1 MPESTLVVIDFETY
15 WDSKTYTLSK
25 MGPIEYVRNEKFTP
39 QLCAFTLSNGSCC
52 VDCSVVEHERLRT
65 TFENLDTHDV
75 AWCGH
80 NMHGFDSLILSEFFD
95 FHPQKIYDTIA
106 MMRWTGLSRVCRES
120 HAALTEFLGNG
131 NKAAGTVVSDHKQW
145 PDDFT
150 PEERAFFI
158 QYCKDDAGQ
167 CYQNAQDM
175 LPYMTPDALR
185 FMSITARMATEPS
198 FVLDEDLLLEYLS
211 DLDNAADKARQELMS
226 MFSFKTNADML
237 AALRS
242 ADKFAS
248 MLRSLGIEPPLK
260 ESAAKTKTKRE
271 KLQLA
276 ANAGVP
282 GAAEELEN
290 MQPVMTYAFSKTD
303 VDFVLMQ
310 DHPDPRVAL
319 LVRTR
324 LQLNSSIDRSRAETL
339 LKFARMHK
347 PLPIMLG
354 AWLAHT
360 GRYSA
365 GASADA
371 GTKTDK
377 LQFQNL
383 SKRDP
388 SKRKLRQ
395 AIKVPKG
402 KVVVAC
408 DSSQIEARGLAFVSN
423 EVGLL
428 TQFREGRDPYSEL
441 AETIFGVPWQD
452 IKAGAKAG
460 DKTMKR
466 YRTVGKTAILSC
478 LAGKVEVLTDT
489 GWKRIDTV
497 SINDKV
503 WDGESW
509 VNHEGLICN
518 GWRNTINVAG
528 VEMTPDHLLFD
539 GFSWKMASDLI
550 KDPLSMKSAT
560 AWAHASYE
568 TVPTTQQ
575 PAMCGTL
582 QNVPSVVSSIGIS
595 LLHWYSKLRQIVASI
610 AVNAYQK
617 KLHDSS
623 CASMKT
629 LLLGQSLANLQSWAM
644 SAKSTL
650 QTKVLGGAIIIPW
663 YNAPV
668 VRNLTGYYKPTCVW
682 DVLHV
687 ARNAHVKKHVRRKK
701 KTIGTMLQLSP
712 ILIRDGGCYTAS
724 MLAFSD
730 ARRSAPQVVPGGNIT
745 VAEESEWSS
754 RTACL
759 SLSILS
765 HCRDMM
771 TRLWN
776 WTASIATETTHRVI
790 FALYPVKKTC
800 ITEEALHLC
809 NHALTTSNGTSLLS
823 NGVSTPCNTNYQK
836 VYDLKNCGPNNRFLI
851 RQGTTMLMAHN
862 CGYSVGHTKYSNTL
876 LRQGI
881 HLHEDLD
888 RHHELAR
895 YAHGIYRAAHPNI
908 VAFWKT
914 AENVLE
920 AMLRGESGTFGGPNN
935 DIYTFGIMPVG
946 PRTDLCVPSVRFP
959 SGYILRYPGLRAER
973 NDWGKWQFL
982 YDTYKGASKIPT
994 HIYGGSFT
1002 NNLVQGLSFVDVI
1015 MYQGCRMDEA
1025 GIKLACN
1032 IHDAWASVMPEEQGD
1047 YVKQQMLHYM
1057 SMVPPALNG
1066 LPVACEAK
1074 IGTTFEIV

>member
-167 CYQNAQDM
+167 CYQNAQAM

-211 DLDNAADKARQELMS
+211 DLDAAADKARQELMA
-226 MFSFKTNADML
+226 MFSFQTNADML

-242 ADKFAS
+242 ADKFAD
-248 MLRSLGIEPPLK
+248 MLRSLGVEPPLK

-276 ANAGVP
+276 ADAGRP

-452 IKAGAKAG
+452 IKAGAKSG
-460 DKTMKR
+460 DKTMKM
-466 YRTVGKTAILSC
+466 YRNTGKTGILSC
-478 LAGKVEVLTDT
+478 
-489 GWKRIDTV
+489 
-497 SINDKV
+497 
-503 WDGESW
+503 
-509 VNHEGLICN
+509 
-518 GWRNTINVAG
+518 
-528 VEMTPDHLLFD
+528 
-539 GFSWKMASDLI
+539 
-550 KDPLSMKSAT
+550 
-560 AWAHASYE
+560 
-568 TVPTTQQ
+568 
-575 PAMCGTL
+575 
-582 QNVPSVVSSIGIS
+582 
-595 LLHWYSKLRQIVASI
+595 
-610 AVNAYQK
+610 
-617 KLHDSS
+617 
-623 CASMKT
+623 
-629 LLLGQSLANLQSWAM
+629 
-644 SAKSTL
+644 
-650 QTKVLGGAIIIPW
+650 
-663 YNAPV
+663 
-668 VRNLTGYYKPTCVW
+668 GY
-682 DVLHV
+682 
-687 ARNAHVKKHVRRKK
+687 
-701 KTIGTMLQLSP
+701 G
-712 ILIRDGGCYTAS
+712 
-724 MLAFSD
+724 
-730 ARRSAPQVVPGGNIT
+730 
-745 VAEESEWSS
+745 
-754 RTACL
+754 
-759 SLSILS
+759 
-765 HCRDMM
+765 
-771 TRLWN
+771 
-776 WTASIATETTHRVI
+776 
-790 FALYPVKKTC
+790 
-800 ITEEALHLC
+800 
-809 NHALTTSNGTSLLS
+809 
-823 NGVSTPCNTNYQK
+823 
-836 VYDLKNCGPNNRFLI
+836 
-851 RQGTTMLMAHN
+851 
-862 CGYSVGHTKYSNTL
+862 VGHHKYSNTL

-973 NDWGKWQFL
+973 NDRGKWQFV

-994 HIYGGSFT
+994 HIYGGAFT

-1032 IHDAWASVMPEEQGD
+1032 IHDAWASVVPEEQGE

-1057 SMVPPALNG
+1057 SIVPPALNG
-1066 LPVACEAK
+1066 LPVACEAE

>member
-167 CYQNAQDM
+167 CYQNAQAM

-198 FVLDEDLLLEYLS
+198 FVLDEDLLMEYLS
-211 DLDNAADKARQELMS
+211 DLDAAADKARQELMA
-226 MFSFKTNADML
+226 MFSFQTNADML

-248 MLRSLGIEPPLK
+248 MLRSLGVEPPLK

-276 ANAGVP
+276 ADAGRP

-408 DSSQIEARGLAFVSN
+408 DSSQIEARGLAFVAN

-460 DKTMKR
+460 DKKMKM
-466 YRTVGKTAILSC
+466 YRNTGKTGILS
-478 LAGKVEVLTDT
+478 
-489 GWKRIDTV
+489 
-497 SINDKV
+497 
-503 WDGESW
+503 
-509 VNHEGLICN
+509 
-518 GWRNTINVAG
+518 
-528 VEMTPDHLLFD
+528 
-539 GFSWKMASDLI
+539 
-550 KDPLSMKSAT
+550 
-560 AWAHASYE
+560 
-568 TVPTTQQ
+568 
-575 PAMCGTL
+575 
-582 QNVPSVVSSIGIS
+582 
-595 LLHWYSKLRQIVASI
+595 
-610 AVNAYQK
+610 
-617 KLHDSS
+617 
-623 CASMKT
+623 
-629 LLLGQSLANLQSWAM
+629 
-644 SAKSTL
+644 
-650 QTKVLGGAIIIPW
+650 
-663 YNAPV
+663 
-668 VRNLTGYYKPTCVW
+668 
-682 DVLHV
+682 
-687 ARNAHVKKHVRRKK
+687 
-701 KTIGTMLQLSP
+701 
-712 ILIRDGGCYTAS
+712 
-724 MLAFSD
+724 
-730 ARRSAPQVVPGGNIT
+730 
-745 VAEESEWSS
+745 
-754 RTACL
+754 
-759 SLSILS
+759 
-765 HCRDMM
+765 
-771 TRLWN
+771 
-776 WTASIATETTHRVI
+776 
-790 FALYPVKKTC
+790 
-800 ITEEALHLC
+800 
-809 NHALTTSNGTSLLS
+809 
-823 NGVSTPCNTNYQK
+823 
-836 VYDLKNCGPNNRFLI
+836 
-851 RQGTTMLMAHN
+851 
-862 CGYSVGHTKYSNTL
+862 CGYSVGHHKYSNTL

-973 NDWGKWQFL
+973 NDRGKWQFV

-994 HIYGGSFT
+994 HIYGGAFT

-1032 IHDAWASVMPEEQGD
+1032 IHDAWASVVPEEQGE

-1066 LPVACEAK
+1066 LPVACEAE

>member
-52 VDCSVVEHERLRT
+52 VDCSVVEYERLRT

-167 CYQNAQDM
+167 CYQNAQAM

-211 DLDNAADKARQELMS
+211 DLDAAADKARQELMV
-226 MFSFKTNADML
+226 MFSFQTNADML

-242 ADKFAS
+242 ADKFAD
-248 MLRSLGIEPPLK
+248 MLRSLGVEPPLK

-276 ANAGVP
+276 ADAGRP

-460 DKTMKR
+460 DKKMKM
-466 YRTVGKTAILSC
+466 Y
-478 LAGKVEVLTDT
+478 
-489 GWKRIDTV
+489 
-497 SINDKV
+497 
-503 WDGESW
+503 
-509 VNHEGLICN
+509 
-518 GWRNTINVAG
+518 RNTGKSCV
-528 VEMTPDHLLFD
+528 
-539 GFSWKMASDLI
+539 
-550 KDPLSMKSAT
+550 LS
-560 AWAHASYE
+560 
-568 TVPTTQQ
+568 
-575 PAMCGTL
+575 
-582 QNVPSVVSSIGIS
+582 
-595 LLHWYSKLRQIVASI
+595 
-610 AVNAYQK
+610 
-617 KLHDSS
+617 
-623 CASMKT
+623 
-629 LLLGQSLANLQSWAM
+629 
-644 SAKSTL
+644 
-650 QTKVLGGAIIIPW
+650 
-663 YNAPV
+663 
-668 VRNLTGYYKPTCVW
+668 
-682 DVLHV
+682 
-687 ARNAHVKKHVRRKK
+687 
-701 KTIGTMLQLSP
+701 
-712 ILIRDGGCYTAS
+712 
-724 MLAFSD
+724 
-730 ARRSAPQVVPGGNIT
+730 
-745 VAEESEWSS
+745 
-754 RTACL
+754 
-759 SLSILS
+759 
-765 HCRDMM
+765 
-771 TRLWN
+771 
-776 WTASIATETTHRVI
+776 
-790 FALYPVKKTC
+790 
-800 ITEEALHLC
+800 
-809 NHALTTSNGTSLLS
+809 
-823 NGVSTPCNTNYQK
+823 
-836 VYDLKNCGPNNRFLI
+836 
-851 RQGTTMLMAHN
+851 
-862 CGYSVGHTKYSNTL
+862 CGYSVGHHKYSNTL

-973 NDWGKWQFL
+973 NDRGKWQFL

-994 HIYGGSFT
+994 HIYGGAFT

-1032 IHDAWASVMPEEQGD
+1032 IHDAWASVVPEEQGE

-1057 SMVPPALNG
+1057 SIVPPALNG
-1066 LPVACEAK
+1066 LPVACEAE

>member
-39 QLCAFTLSNGSCC
+39 QLCAFALSNGSCC
-52 VDCSVVEHERLRT
+52 VDCSVVEHARLQT

-95 FHPQKIYDTIA
+95 FHPRQIWDTIA

-120 HAALTEFLGNG
+120 HSALTEFLGNG
-131 NKAAGTVVSDHKQW
+131 HKAAGTVVSDHKQW

-150 PEERAFFI
+150 PEERMFFI

-167 CYQNAQDM
+167 CYQNALDM

-211 DLDNAADKARQELMS
+211 DIDAAADKARQELMA
-226 MFSFKTNADML
+226 MFSFQSNADML

-242 ADKFAS
+242 ADKFAD

-276 ANAGVP
+276 ADAGVP

-310 DHPDPRVAL
+310 DHPDPRVSM

-395 AIKVPKG
+395 AIKVPEG
-402 KVVVAC
+402 HVVVAC
-408 DSSQIEARGLAFVSN
+408 DSSQIEARGLAFVAN

-441 AETIFGVPWQD
+441 AETIFGIPWQD
-452 IKAGAKAG
+452 IKAGAKSG
-460 DKTMKR
+460 DKKLEM
-466 YRTVGKTAILSC
+466 YRNTGKTGILSC
-478 LAGKVEVLTDT
+478 
-489 GWKRIDTV
+489 
-497 SINDKV
+497 
-503 WDGESW
+503 
-509 VNHEGLICN
+509 
-518 GWRNTINVAG
+518 
-528 VEMTPDHLLFD
+528 
-539 GFSWKMASDLI
+539 
-550 KDPLSMKSAT
+550 
-560 AWAHASYE
+560 
-568 TVPTTQQ
+568 
-575 PAMCGTL
+575 
-582 QNVPSVVSSIGIS
+582 
-595 LLHWYSKLRQIVASI
+595 
-610 AVNAYQK
+610 
-617 KLHDSS
+617 
-623 CASMKT
+623 
-629 LLLGQSLANLQSWAM
+629 
-644 SAKSTL
+644 
-650 QTKVLGGAIIIPW
+650 
-663 YNAPV
+663 
-668 VRNLTGYYKPTCVW
+668 GY
-682 DVLHV
+682 
-687 ARNAHVKKHVRRKK
+687 
-701 KTIGTMLQLSP
+701 G
-712 ILIRDGGCYTAS
+712 
-724 MLAFSD
+724 
-730 ARRSAPQVVPGGNIT
+730 
-745 VAEESEWSS
+745 
-754 RTACL
+754 
-759 SLSILS
+759 
-765 HCRDMM
+765 
-771 TRLWN
+771 
-776 WTASIATETTHRVI
+776 
-790 FALYPVKKTC
+790 
-800 ITEEALHLC
+800 
-809 NHALTTSNGTSLLS
+809 
-823 NGVSTPCNTNYQK
+823 
-836 VYDLKNCGPNNRFLI
+836 
-851 RQGTTMLMAHN
+851 
-862 CGYSVGHTKYSNTL
+862 VGHVKYSNTL

-1032 IHDAWASVMPEEQGD
+1032 IHDAWASVTPEEQGE

-1057 SMVPPALNG
+1057 SMVPPALTG

>member
-226 MFSFKTNADML
+226 MFSFQTNADML

-242 ADKFAS
+242 ADKFAD

-395 AIKVPKG
+395 AIKVPEG
-402 KVVVAC
+402 HVVVAC
-408 DSSQIEARGLAFVSN
+408 DSSQIEARGLAFVAN

-441 AETIFGVPWQD
+441 AETIFGIPWQD
-452 IKAGAKAG
+452 IKAGAKSG
-460 DKTMKR
+460 DKKMKM
-466 YRTVGKTAILSC
+466 YRNTGKTGILSC
-478 LAGKVEVLTDT
+478 GY
-489 GWKRIDTV
+489 
-497 SINDKV
+497 
-503 WDGESW
+503 
-509 VNHEGLICN
+509 
-518 GWRNTINVAG
+518 G
-528 VEMTPDHLLFD
+528 V
-539 GFSWKMASDLI
+539 
-550 KDPLSMKSAT
+550 
-560 AWAHASYE
+560 
-568 TVPTTQQ
+568 
-575 PAMCGTL
+575 
-582 QNVPSVVSSIGIS
+582 
-595 LLHWYSKLRQIVASI
+595 
-610 AVNAYQK
+610 
-617 KLHDSS
+617 
-623 CASMKT
+623 
-629 LLLGQSLANLQSWAM
+629 
-644 SAKSTL
+644 
-650 QTKVLGGAIIIPW
+650 
-663 YNAPV
+663 
-668 VRNLTGYYKPTCVW
+668 GYV
-682 DVLHV
+682 
-687 ARNAHVKKHVRRKK
+687 
-701 KTIGTMLQLSP
+701 
-712 ILIRDGGCYTAS
+712 
-724 MLAFSD
+724 
-730 ARRSAPQVVPGGNIT
+730 
-745 VAEESEWSS
+745 
-754 RTACL
+754 
-759 SLSILS
+759 
-765 HCRDMM
+765 
-771 TRLWN
+771 
-776 WTASIATETTHRVI
+776 
-790 FALYPVKKTC
+790 
-800 ITEEALHLC
+800 
-809 NHALTTSNGTSLLS
+809 
-823 NGVSTPCNTNYQK
+823 
-836 VYDLKNCGPNNRFLI
+836 
-851 RQGTTMLMAHN
+851 
-862 CGYSVGHTKYSNTL
+862 KYSNTL

-973 NDWGKWQFL
+973 NDRGKWQFL

-1032 IHDAWASVMPEEQGD
+1032 IHDAWASVVPEEQGE

-1066 LPVACEAK
+1066 LPVACEAE

>member
-131 NKAAGTVVSDHKQW
+131 SKAAGTVVSDHKQW

-167 CYQNAQDM
+167 CYQNAQAM

-211 DLDNAADKARQELMS
+211 DLDAAADKARQELMA
-226 MFSFKTNADML
+226 MFSFQTNADML

-242 ADKFAS
+242 ADKFAD
-248 MLRSLGIEPPLK
+248 MLRSLGVEPPLK

-276 ANAGVP
+276 ADAGRP

-395 AIKVPKG
+395 AIKVPEG

-408 DSSQIEARGLAFVSN
+408 DSSQIEARGLAFVAN

-460 DKTMKR
+460 DKQMKM
-466 YRTVGKTAILSC
+466 YRNVGKTGILSC
-478 LAGKVEVLTDT
+478 FAGDTEVLTDT
-489 GWKRIDTV
+489 GWKPIVMV
-497 SINDKV
+497 SETDKL

-509 VNHEGLICN
+509 VRHNGLICN
-518 GWRNTINVAG
+518 GKKNTIELAG
-528 VEMTPDHLLFD
+528 VRVTPDHLIFD
-539 GFSWKMASDLI
+539 GFSWKTVAALQNE
-550 KDPLSMKSAT
+550 PRYLKSA
-560 AWAHASYE
+560 
-568 TVPTTQQ
+568 
-575 PAMCGTL
+575 MFL
-582 QNVPSVVSSIGIS
+582 
-595 LLHWYSKLRQIVASI
+595 
-610 AVNAYQK
+610 AVE
-617 KLHDSS
+617 
-623 CASMKT
+623 
-629 LLLGQSLANLQSWAM
+629 QSLIALWNNESVSGVSCTNVNVANAEH
-644 SAKSTL
+644 
-650 QTKVLGGAIIIPW
+650 
-663 YNAPV
+663 Y
-668 VRNLTGYYKPTCVW
+668 
-682 DVLHV
+682 
-687 ARNAHVKKHVRRKK
+687 
-701 KTIGTMLQLSP
+701 IGTMDTLFPEENVQPLARIAAYVTEQICGALHENTLTLKSDSDSGISQSSVVNEDCSLAEQTRTVESICHLFNATVVQNLSGHCKQ
-712 ILIRDGGCYTAS
+712 ILEQAGLHDVTCV
-724 MLAFSD
+724 
-730 ARRSAPQVVPGGNIT
+730 RRN
-745 VAEESEWSS
+745 S
-754 RTACL
+754 RTLQDMDQTMNAAQSLFLTPDCESVTSNESIYADNGVKILRTPLTRAMEEEVL
-759 SLSILS
+759 SFVSRMLGISYYTYPRLKAGMTLLSS
-765 HCRDMM
+765 STVSTTM
-771 TRLWN
+771 
-776 WTASIATETTHRVI
+776 ETT
-790 FALYPVKKTC
+790 K
-800 ITEEALHLC
+800 EETYAWLH
-809 NHALTTSNGTSLLS
+809 GLS
-823 NGVSTPCNTNYQK
+823 NAVTDVLFHLYKQKTTNSEKNCSDSELQMEE
-836 VYDLKNCGPNNRFLI
+836 VYDIRNAGPNHRFVVRSKVGWLWC
-851 RQGTTMLMAHN
+851 HN
-862 CGYSVGHTKYSNTL
+862 CGYGVGWKKFSDTL
-876 LRQGI
+876 LRQGVKLAANLDEHAEMAKHAHSVYRMSNAAI
-881 HLHEDLD
+881 VTLWDRCQRVIDALAVGSSGFFAGPHNDL
-888 RHHELAR
+888 
-895 YAHGIYRAAHPNI
+895 
-908 VAFWKT
+908 
-914 AENVLE
+914 LE
-920 AMLRGESGTFGGPNN
+920 YGLMSVPGAS
-935 DIYTFGIMPVG
+935 
-946 PRTDLCVPSVRFP
+946 DLVPSIKMP
-959 SGYILRYPGLRAER
+959 NGYILRYPNLHAEIVEGSKR
-973 NDWGKWQFL
+973 PQFYYDRVKGKATVKNKIYSGACAENISQSLAFMLLMWQ
-982 YDTYKGASKIPT
+982 A
-994 HIYGGSFT
+994 
-1002 NNLVQGLSFVDVI
+1002 
-1015 MYQGCRMDEA
+1015 CRMAEQ
-1025 GIKLACN
+1025 GIHLHGN
-1032 IHDAWASVMPEEQGD
+1032 IHDSFAAIVPAEQAEQTAAVMT
-1047 YVKQQMLHYM
+1047 KCM
-1057 SMVPPALNG
+1057 SEVPDWLPG
-1066 LPVACEAK
+1066 FPVACEAE
-1074 IGTTFEIV
+1074 IGDDFMVV

>member
-167 CYQNAQDM
+167 CYQNAQAM

-211 DLDNAADKARQELMS
+211 DLDAAADKARQELMA
-226 MFSFKTNADML
+226 MFSFQTNADML

-242 ADKFAS
+242 ADKFAD
-248 MLRSLGIEPPLK
+248 MLRSLGVEPPLK

-276 ANAGVP
+276 ADAGRP

-408 DSSQIEARGLAFVSN
+408 DSSQIEARGLAFVAN

-460 DKTMKR
+460 DKKMKM
-466 YRTVGKTAILSC
+466 YRNTGKTGILS
-478 LAGKVEVLTDT
+478 
-489 GWKRIDTV
+489 
-497 SINDKV
+497 
-503 WDGESW
+503 
-509 VNHEGLICN
+509 
-518 GWRNTINVAG
+518 
-528 VEMTPDHLLFD
+528 
-539 GFSWKMASDLI
+539 
-550 KDPLSMKSAT
+550 
-560 AWAHASYE
+560 
-568 TVPTTQQ
+568 
-575 PAMCGTL
+575 
-582 QNVPSVVSSIGIS
+582 
-595 LLHWYSKLRQIVASI
+595 
-610 AVNAYQK
+610 
-617 KLHDSS
+617 
-623 CASMKT
+623 
-629 LLLGQSLANLQSWAM
+629 
-644 SAKSTL
+644 
-650 QTKVLGGAIIIPW
+650 
-663 YNAPV
+663 
-668 VRNLTGYYKPTCVW
+668 
-682 DVLHV
+682 
-687 ARNAHVKKHVRRKK
+687 
-701 KTIGTMLQLSP
+701 
-712 ILIRDGGCYTAS
+712 
-724 MLAFSD
+724 
-730 ARRSAPQVVPGGNIT
+730 
-745 VAEESEWSS
+745 
-754 RTACL
+754 
-759 SLSILS
+759 
-765 HCRDMM
+765 
-771 TRLWN
+771 
-776 WTASIATETTHRVI
+776 
-790 FALYPVKKTC
+790 
-800 ITEEALHLC
+800 
-809 NHALTTSNGTSLLS
+809 
-823 NGVSTPCNTNYQK
+823 
-836 VYDLKNCGPNNRFLI
+836 
-851 RQGTTMLMAHN
+851 
-862 CGYSVGHTKYSNTL
+862 CGYSVGHHKYSNTL

-973 NDWGKWQFL
+973 NDRGKWQFV

-994 HIYGGSFT
+994 HIYGGAFT

-1032 IHDAWASVMPEEQGD
+1032 IHDAWASVVPEEQGE

-1066 LPVACEAK
+1066 LPVACEAE

>member
-25 MGPIEYVRNEKFTP
+25 MGPIEYVRNENFVP
-39 QLCAFTLSNGSCC
+39 QLCAFAMSNGSHC

-95 FHPQKIYDTIA
+95 FHPRKIWDTIA

-131 NKAAGTVVSDHKQW
+131 HKAAGTVVSDHKQW

-150 PEERAFFI
+150 PEERMFFI

-167 CYQNAQDM
+167 CYQNAQAM

-211 DLDNAADKARQELMS
+211 DLDAAADKARQELMA
-226 MFSFKTNADML
+226 MFSFASNADML

-242 ADKFAS
+242 ADKFAD
-248 MLRSLGIEPPLK
+248 MLRSLGVEPPLK

-271 KLQLA
+271 KLRLA
-276 ANAGVP
+276 ADAGIP
-282 GAAEELEN
+282 GATEELEN

-310 DHPDPRVAL
+310 DHPDQRVAL

-347 PLPIMLG
+347 LLPIMLG

-395 AIKVPKG
+395 AIKVPEG
-402 KVVVAC
+402 QVVVAC
-408 DSSQIEARGLAFVSN
+408 DSAQIEARGLAFVAN

-460 DKTMKR
+460 DKKMKM
-466 YRTVGKTAILSC
+466 YRNTGKTGILSC
-478 LAGKVEVLTDT
+478 
-489 GWKRIDTV
+489 
-497 SINDKV
+497 
-503 WDGESW
+503 
-509 VNHEGLICN
+509 
-518 GWRNTINVAG
+518 
-528 VEMTPDHLLFD
+528 
-539 GFSWKMASDLI
+539 
-550 KDPLSMKSAT
+550 
-560 AWAHASYE
+560 
-568 TVPTTQQ
+568 
-575 PAMCGTL
+575 
-582 QNVPSVVSSIGIS
+582 
-595 LLHWYSKLRQIVASI
+595 
-610 AVNAYQK
+610 
-617 KLHDSS
+617 
-623 CASMKT
+623 
-629 LLLGQSLANLQSWAM
+629 
-644 SAKSTL
+644 
-650 QTKVLGGAIIIPW
+650 
-663 YNAPV
+663 
-668 VRNLTGYYKPTCVW
+668 GY
-682 DVLHV
+682 
-687 ARNAHVKKHVRRKK
+687 
-701 KTIGTMLQLSP
+701 G
-712 ILIRDGGCYTAS
+712 
-724 MLAFSD
+724 
-730 ARRSAPQVVPGGNIT
+730 
-745 VAEESEWSS
+745 
-754 RTACL
+754 
-759 SLSILS
+759 
-765 HCRDMM
+765 
-771 TRLWN
+771 
-776 WTASIATETTHRVI
+776 
-790 FALYPVKKTC
+790 
-800 ITEEALHLC
+800 
-809 NHALTTSNGTSLLS
+809 
-823 NGVSTPCNTNYQK
+823 
-836 VYDLKNCGPNNRFLI
+836 
-851 RQGTTMLMAHN
+851 
-862 CGYSVGHTKYSNTL
+862 VGHYKYSNTL

-973 NDWGKWQFL
+973 NDRGRWQFV

-994 HIYGGSFT
+994 HIYGGAFT

-1032 IHDAWASVMPEEQGD
+1032 IHDAWASVVPEEQGEH
-1047 YVKQQMLHYM
+1047 VKQQMLHYM

-1066 LPVACEAK
+1066 LPVACEAE

>member
-1 MPESTLVVIDFETY
+1 MPESTLIVIDFETY

-39 QLCAFTLSNGSCC
+39 QLCAFAMSNGSCC

-65 TFENLDTHDV
+65 MFENLDTHDV

-242 ADKFAS
+242 ADKFAI

-276 ANAGVP
+276 ADAGVP
-282 GAAEELEN
+282 GAAEELKN

-408 DSSQIEARGLAFVSN
+408 DSSQIEARGLAFVAN

-441 AETIFGVPWQD
+441 AETIFGIPWQD
-452 IKAGAKAG
+452 IKAGAKSG
-460 DKTMKR
+460 DKTMEM
-466 YRTVGKTAILSC
+466 YRNTGKTGILS
-478 LAGKVEVLTDT
+478 
-489 GWKRIDTV
+489 
-497 SINDKV
+497 
-503 WDGESW
+503 
-509 VNHEGLICN
+509 
-518 GWRNTINVAG
+518 
-528 VEMTPDHLLFD
+528 
-539 GFSWKMASDLI
+539 
-550 KDPLSMKSAT
+550 
-560 AWAHASYE
+560 
-568 TVPTTQQ
+568 
-575 PAMCGTL
+575 
-582 QNVPSVVSSIGIS
+582 
-595 LLHWYSKLRQIVASI
+595 
-610 AVNAYQK
+610 
-617 KLHDSS
+617 
-623 CASMKT
+623 
-629 LLLGQSLANLQSWAM
+629 
-644 SAKSTL
+644 
-650 QTKVLGGAIIIPW
+650 
-663 YNAPV
+663 
-668 VRNLTGYYKPTCVW
+668 
-682 DVLHV
+682 
-687 ARNAHVKKHVRRKK
+687 
-701 KTIGTMLQLSP
+701 
-712 ILIRDGGCYTAS
+712 
-724 MLAFSD
+724 
-730 ARRSAPQVVPGGNIT
+730 
-745 VAEESEWSS
+745 
-754 RTACL
+754 
-759 SLSILS
+759 
-765 HCRDMM
+765 
-771 TRLWN
+771 
-776 WTASIATETTHRVI
+776 
-790 FALYPVKKTC
+790 
-800 ITEEALHLC
+800 
-809 NHALTTSNGTSLLS
+809 
-823 NGVSTPCNTNYQK
+823 
-836 VYDLKNCGPNNRFLI
+836 
-851 RQGTTMLMAHN
+851 
-862 CGYSVGHTKYSNTL
+862 CGYSVGHHKYSNTL

-973 NDWGKWQFL
+973 NDRGKWQFL

-994 HIYGGSFT
+994 HIYGGAFT

-1032 IHDAWASVMPEEQGD
+1032 IHDAWASVVPEEQGD

-1057 SMVPPALNG
+1057 SIVPPALNG

>member
-167 CYQNAQDM
+167 CYQNAQAM

-211 DLDNAADKARQELMS
+211 DLDAAADKARQELMS

-242 ADKFAS
+242 ADKFAD

-276 ANAGVP
+276 ADAGRP

-408 DSSQIEARGLAFVSN
+408 DSSQIEARGLAFVAN

-452 IKAGAKAG
+452 IKAGAKSG
-460 DKTMKR
+460 DKQMKM
-466 YRTVGKTAILSC
+466 YRNTGKTGILSC
-478 LAGKVEVLTDT
+478 
-489 GWKRIDTV
+489 
-497 SINDKV
+497 
-503 WDGESW
+503 
-509 VNHEGLICN
+509 
-518 GWRNTINVAG
+518 
-528 VEMTPDHLLFD
+528 
-539 GFSWKMASDLI
+539 
-550 KDPLSMKSAT
+550 
-560 AWAHASYE
+560 
-568 TVPTTQQ
+568 
-575 PAMCGTL
+575 
-582 QNVPSVVSSIGIS
+582 
-595 LLHWYSKLRQIVASI
+595 
-610 AVNAYQK
+610 
-617 KLHDSS
+617 
-623 CASMKT
+623 
-629 LLLGQSLANLQSWAM
+629 
-644 SAKSTL
+644 
-650 QTKVLGGAIIIPW
+650 
-663 YNAPV
+663 
-668 VRNLTGYYKPTCVW
+668 GY
-682 DVLHV
+682 
-687 ARNAHVKKHVRRKK
+687 
-701 KTIGTMLQLSP
+701 G
-712 ILIRDGGCYTAS
+712 
-724 MLAFSD
+724 
-730 ARRSAPQVVPGGNIT
+730 
-745 VAEESEWSS
+745 
-754 RTACL
+754 
-759 SLSILS
+759 
-765 HCRDMM
+765 
-771 TRLWN
+771 
-776 WTASIATETTHRVI
+776 
-790 FALYPVKKTC
+790 
-800 ITEEALHLC
+800 
-809 NHALTTSNGTSLLS
+809 
-823 NGVSTPCNTNYQK
+823 
-836 VYDLKNCGPNNRFLI
+836 
-851 RQGTTMLMAHN
+851 
-862 CGYSVGHTKYSNTL
+862 VGHHKYSNTL

-881 HLHEDLD
+881 HLHEDLE

-973 NDWGKWQFL
+973 NDRGKWQFL

-994 HIYGGSFT
+994 HIYGGAFT

-1032 IHDAWASVMPEEQGD
+1032 IHDAWASVVPEEQGE

-1057 SMVPPALNG
+1057 SIVPPALNG
-1066 LPVACEAK
+1066 LPVACEAE

>member
-25 MGPIEYVRNEKFTP
+25 MGPIEYVRNENFVP

-52 VDCSVVEHERLRT
+52 VDCSVVEHERLQT

-95 FHPQKIYDTIA
+95 FHPRKIWDTIA

-131 NKAAGTVVSDHKQW
+131 HKAAGTVVSDHKQW

-150 PEERAFFI
+150 PEERMFFI

-167 CYQNAQDM
+167 CYQNAQAM

-211 DLDNAADKARQELMS
+211 DLDAAADKARQELMA
-226 MFSFKTNADML
+226 MFSFASNADML

-242 ADKFAS
+242 ADKFAD
-248 MLRSLGIEPPLK
+248 MLRSLGVEPPLK

-271 KLQLA
+271 KLRLA
-276 ANAGVP
+276 ADAGIP
-282 GAAEELEN
+282 GATEELEN

-310 DHPDPRVAL
+310 DHPDQRVAL

-347 PLPIMLG
+347 LLPIMLG

-395 AIKVPKG
+395 AIKVPEG
-402 KVVVAC
+402 QVVVAC
-408 DSSQIEARGLAFVSN
+408 DSAQIEARGLAFVAN

-460 DKTMKR
+460 DKKMKM
-466 YRTVGKTAILSC
+466 YRNTGKTGILSC
-478 LAGKVEVLTDT
+478 
-489 GWKRIDTV
+489 
-497 SINDKV
+497 
-503 WDGESW
+503 
-509 VNHEGLICN
+509 
-518 GWRNTINVAG
+518 
-528 VEMTPDHLLFD
+528 
-539 GFSWKMASDLI
+539 
-550 KDPLSMKSAT
+550 
-560 AWAHASYE
+560 
-568 TVPTTQQ
+568 
-575 PAMCGTL
+575 
-582 QNVPSVVSSIGIS
+582 
-595 LLHWYSKLRQIVASI
+595 
-610 AVNAYQK
+610 
-617 KLHDSS
+617 
-623 CASMKT
+623 
-629 LLLGQSLANLQSWAM
+629 
-644 SAKSTL
+644 
-650 QTKVLGGAIIIPW
+650 
-663 YNAPV
+663 
-668 VRNLTGYYKPTCVW
+668 GY
-682 DVLHV
+682 
-687 ARNAHVKKHVRRKK
+687 
-701 KTIGTMLQLSP
+701 G
-712 ILIRDGGCYTAS
+712 
-724 MLAFSD
+724 
-730 ARRSAPQVVPGGNIT
+730 
-745 VAEESEWSS
+745 
-754 RTACL
+754 
-759 SLSILS
+759 
-765 HCRDMM
+765 
-771 TRLWN
+771 
-776 WTASIATETTHRVI
+776 
-790 FALYPVKKTC
+790 
-800 ITEEALHLC
+800 
-809 NHALTTSNGTSLLS
+809 
-823 NGVSTPCNTNYQK
+823 
-836 VYDLKNCGPNNRFLI
+836 
-851 RQGTTMLMAHN
+851 
-862 CGYSVGHTKYSNTL
+862 VGHYKYSNTL

-973 NDWGKWQFL
+973 NDRGRWQFV

-994 HIYGGSFT
+994 HIYGGAFT

-1032 IHDAWASVMPEEQGD
+1032 IHDAWASVVPEEQGEH
-1047 YVKQQMLHYM
+1047 VKQQMLHYM

-1066 LPVACEAK
+1066 LPVACEAE

>member
-167 CYQNAQDM
+167 CYQNAQAM

-211 DLDNAADKARQELMS
+211 DLDAAADKARQELMS

-242 ADKFAS
+242 ADKFAD

-276 ANAGVP
+276 ADAGRP

-408 DSSQIEARGLAFVSN
+408 DSSQIEARGLAFVAN

-460 DKTMKR
+460 DKQMKM
-466 YRTVGKTAILSC
+466 YRNTGKTGILSC
-478 LAGKVEVLTDT
+478 
-489 GWKRIDTV
+489 
-497 SINDKV
+497 
-503 WDGESW
+503 
-509 VNHEGLICN
+509 
-518 GWRNTINVAG
+518 
-528 VEMTPDHLLFD
+528 
-539 GFSWKMASDLI
+539 
-550 KDPLSMKSAT
+550 
-560 AWAHASYE
+560 
-568 TVPTTQQ
+568 
-575 PAMCGTL
+575 
-582 QNVPSVVSSIGIS
+582 
-595 LLHWYSKLRQIVASI
+595 
-610 AVNAYQK
+610 
-617 KLHDSS
+617 
-623 CASMKT
+623 
-629 LLLGQSLANLQSWAM
+629 
-644 SAKSTL
+644 
-650 QTKVLGGAIIIPW
+650 
-663 YNAPV
+663 
-668 VRNLTGYYKPTCVW
+668 GY
-682 DVLHV
+682 
-687 ARNAHVKKHVRRKK
+687 
-701 KTIGTMLQLSP
+701 G
-712 ILIRDGGCYTAS
+712 
-724 MLAFSD
+724 
-730 ARRSAPQVVPGGNIT
+730 
-745 VAEESEWSS
+745 
-754 RTACL
+754 
-759 SLSILS
+759 
-765 HCRDMM
+765 
-771 TRLWN
+771 
-776 WTASIATETTHRVI
+776 
-790 FALYPVKKTC
+790 
-800 ITEEALHLC
+800 
-809 NHALTTSNGTSLLS
+809 
-823 NGVSTPCNTNYQK
+823 
-836 VYDLKNCGPNNRFLI
+836 
-851 RQGTTMLMAHN
+851 
-862 CGYSVGHTKYSNTL
+862 VGHHKYSNTL

-973 NDWGKWQFL
+973 NDRGKWQFL

-994 HIYGGSFT
+994 HIYGGAFT

-1032 IHDAWASVMPEEQGD
+1032 IHDAWASVVPEEQGE

-1066 LPVACEAK
+1066 LPVACEAE

>member
-25 MGPIEYVRNEKFTP
+25 LGPIEYVRNEKFTP
-39 QLCAFTLSNGSCC
+39 QLCAFAMSNGACC
-52 VDCSVVEHERLRT
+52 VDCSDVEHERLQT
-65 TFENLDTHDV
+65 TFKNLDAHDV

-131 NKAAGTVVSDHKQW
+131 HKAAGTVVSDSKQW
-145 PDDFT
+145 PNDFK

-158 QYCKDDAGQ
+158 QYCKDDAEQ
-167 CYQNAQDM
+167 CYRNAQAM
-175 LPYMTPDALR
+175 MPYMTPDALR

-211 DLDNAADKARQELMS
+211 DLDAAADKARQELMS

-408 DSSQIEARGLAFVSN
+408 DSSQIEARGLAFVAN

-452 IKAGAKAG
+452 IKAGAKSG
-460 DKTMKR
+460 DKTMEM
-466 YRTVGKTAILSC
+466 YRNTGKTGILSC
-478 LAGKVEVLTDT
+478 FAGDTEVLTDT
-489 GWKRIDTV
+489 GWKPIVMV
-497 SINDKV
+497 SETDKL

-509 VNHEGLICN
+509 VRHNGLICN
-518 GWRNTINVAG
+518 GKKNTIELAG
-528 VEMTPDHLLFD
+528 VRVTPDHLIFD
-539 GFSWKMASDLI
+539 GFSWKTVAALQNE
-550 KDPLSMKSAT
+550 PRYLKSA
-560 AWAHASYE
+560 
-568 TVPTTQQ
+568 
-575 PAMCGTL
+575 MFL
-582 QNVPSVVSSIGIS
+582 
-595 LLHWYSKLRQIVASI
+595 
-610 AVNAYQK
+610 AVE
-617 KLHDSS
+617 
-623 CASMKT
+623 
-629 LLLGQSLANLQSWAM
+629 QSLIALWNNESVSGVSCTNVNVANAEH
-644 SAKSTL
+644 
-650 QTKVLGGAIIIPW
+650 
-663 YNAPV
+663 Y
-668 VRNLTGYYKPTCVW
+668 
-682 DVLHV
+682 
-687 ARNAHVKKHVRRKK
+687 
-701 KTIGTMLQLSP
+701 IGTMDTLFPEENVQPLARIAAYVTEQICGALHENTLTLKSDSDSGISQSSVVNEDCSLAEQTRTVESICHLFNATVVQNLSGHCKQ
-712 ILIRDGGCYTAS
+712 ILEQAGLHGVTCV
-724 MLAFSD
+724 
-730 ARRSAPQVVPGGNIT
+730 RRN
-745 VAEESEWSS
+745 S
-754 RTACL
+754 RTLQDMDQTMSAAQSLFLTPDCESVTSNESMYADNGVKILRTPLTRAMEEEVL
-759 SLSILS
+759 SFVSRMLGISYYTYPRLKAGMTLLSS
-765 HCRDMM
+765 STVSTTM
-771 TRLWN
+771 
-776 WTASIATETTHRVI
+776 ETT
-790 FALYPVKKTC
+790 K
-800 ITEEALHLC
+800 EETYAWLH
-809 NHALTTSNGTSLLS
+809 GLS
-823 NGVSTPCNTNYQK
+823 NAVTDVLFHLYKQKTTNSKKNCSNSELQMEE
-836 VYDLKNCGPNNRFLI
+836 VYDIRNAGPNHRFVVRSKVGWLWC
-851 RQGTTMLMAHN
+851 HN
-862 CGYSVGHTKYSNTL
+862 CGYGVGHTKYSNTL

-973 NDWGKWQFL
+973 NDRGKWQFL

-994 HIYGGSFT
+994 HIYGGAFT
-1002 NNLVQGLSFVDVI
+1002 NNLVQGLSFVDII

-1032 IHDAWASVMPEEQGD
+1032 IHDAWASVVPEEQGD

-1057 SMVPPALNG
+1057 SIVPPALNG

>member
-167 CYQNAQDM
+167 CYQNAQAM

-211 DLDNAADKARQELMS
+211 DLDAAADKARQELMA
-226 MFSFKTNADML
+226 MFSFQTNADML

-242 ADKFAS
+242 ADKFAV
-248 MLRSLGIEPPLK
+248 MLRSLGVEPPLK

-276 ANAGVP
+276 ADAGRP

-395 AIKVPKG
+395 AIKVPEG

-408 DSSQIEARGLAFVSN
+408 DSSQIEARGLAFVAN

-460 DKTMKR
+460 DKQMKM
-466 YRTVGKTAILSC
+466 Y
-478 LAGKVEVLTDT
+478 
-489 GWKRIDTV
+489 
-497 SINDKV
+497 
-503 WDGESW
+503 
-509 VNHEGLICN
+509 
-518 GWRNTINVAG
+518 RNTG
-528 VEMTPDHLLFD
+528 
-539 GFSWKMASDLI
+539 
-550 KDPLSMKSAT
+550 
-560 AWAHASYE
+560 
-568 TVPTTQQ
+568 
-575 PAMCGTL
+575 
-582 QNVPSVVSSIGIS
+582 
-595 LLHWYSKLRQIVASI
+595 
-610 AVNAYQK
+610 
-617 KLHDSS
+617 
-623 CASMKT
+623 
-629 LLLGQSLANLQSWAM
+629 
-644 SAKSTL
+644 
-650 QTKVLGGAIIIPW
+650 
-663 YNAPV
+663 
-668 VRNLTGYYKPTCVW
+668 
-682 DVLHV
+682 
-687 ARNAHVKKHVRRKK
+687 
-701 KTIGTMLQLSP
+701 
-712 ILIRDGGCYTAS
+712 
-724 MLAFSD
+724 
-730 ARRSAPQVVPGGNIT
+730 
-745 VAEESEWSS
+745 
-754 RTACL
+754 
-759 SLSILS
+759 
-765 HCRDMM
+765 
-771 TRLWN
+771 
-776 WTASIATETTHRVI
+776 
-790 FALYPVKKTC
+790 KTC
-800 ITEEALHLC
+800 I
-809 NHALTTSNGTSLLS
+809 LS
-823 NGVSTPCNTNYQK
+823 
-836 VYDLKNCGPNNRFLI
+836 
-851 RQGTTMLMAHN
+851 
-862 CGYSVGHTKYSNTL
+862 CGYSVGHHKYSNTL

-881 HLHEDLD
+881 HLHKDLD

-973 NDWGKWQFL
+973 NDRGKWQFV

-994 HIYGGSFT
+994 HIYGGAFT

-1032 IHDAWASVMPEEQGD
+1032 IHDAWASVVPEEQGE

-1057 SMVPPALNG
+1057 SIVPPALNG
-1066 LPVACEAK
+1066 LPVACEAE

>member
-167 CYQNAQDM
+167 CYQNAQAM

-211 DLDNAADKARQELMS
+211 DLDAAADKARQELMA
-226 MFSFKTNADML
+226 MFSFQTNADML

-242 ADKFAS
+242 ADKFAD
-248 MLRSLGIEPPLK
+248 MLRSLGVEPPLK

-276 ANAGVP
+276 ADAGRP

-408 DSSQIEARGLAFVSN
+408 DSSQIEARGLAFVAN

-460 DKTMKR
+460 DKKMKM
-466 YRTVGKTAILSC
+466 YRNTGKTGILSC
-478 LAGKVEVLTDT
+478 FAGDTEVLTDT
-489 GWKRIDTV
+489 GWKPIVMV
-497 SINDKV
+497 SETDKL

-509 VNHEGLICN
+509 VRHNGLICN
-518 GWRNTINVAG
+518 GKKNTIELAG
-528 VEMTPDHLLFD
+528 VRVTPDHLIFD
-539 GFSWKMASDLI
+539 GFSWKTVAALQNE
-550 KDPLSMKSAT
+550 PRYLKSA
-560 AWAHASYE
+560 
-568 TVPTTQQ
+568 
-575 PAMCGTL
+575 MFL
-582 QNVPSVVSSIGIS
+582 
-595 LLHWYSKLRQIVASI
+595 
-610 AVNAYQK
+610 AVE
-617 KLHDSS
+617 
-623 CASMKT
+623 
-629 LLLGQSLANLQSWAM
+629 QSLIALWNNESVSGVSCTNVNVANAEH
-644 SAKSTL
+644 
-650 QTKVLGGAIIIPW
+650 
-663 YNAPV
+663 Y
-668 VRNLTGYYKPTCVW
+668 
-682 DVLHV
+682 
-687 ARNAHVKKHVRRKK
+687 
-701 KTIGTMLQLSP
+701 IGTMDTLFPEENVQPLARIAAYVTEQICGALHENTLTLKSDSDSGISQLSVVNEDCSLAEQTRTVESICHLFNATVVQNLSGHCKQ
-712 ILIRDGGCYTAS
+712 ILEQAGLHGVTCV
-724 MLAFSD
+724 
-730 ARRSAPQVVPGGNIT
+730 RRN
-745 VAEESEWSS
+745 S
-754 RTACL
+754 RTLQDMDQTMSAAQSLFLTPDCESVTSNESMYADNGVKILRTPLTRAMEEEVL
-759 SLSILS
+759 SFVSRMLGISYYTYPRLKAGMTLLSS
-765 HCRDMM
+765 STVSTTM
-771 TRLWN
+771 
-776 WTASIATETTHRVI
+776 ETT
-790 FALYPVKKTC
+790 K
-800 ITEEALHLC
+800 EETYAWLH
-809 NHALTTSNGTSLLS
+809 GLS
-823 NGVSTPCNTNYQK
+823 NAVTDVLFHLYKQKTTNSEKNCSNSELQMEE
-836 VYDLKNCGPNNRFLI
+836 VYDIRNAGPNHRFVVRSKVGWLWC
-851 RQGTTMLMAHN
+851 HN
-862 CGYSVGHTKYSNTL
+862 CGYGVGHTKYSNTL

-973 NDWGKWQFL
+973 NDRGKWQFV

-994 HIYGGSFT
+994 HIYGGAFT

-1032 IHDAWASVMPEEQGD
+1032 IHDAWASVVPEEQGD

-1066 LPVACEAK
+1066 LPVACEAE

>member
-25 MGPIEYVRNEKFTP
+25 MGPIEYVRNENFAP
-39 QLCAFTLSNGSCC
+39 QLCAFAMSNGACC
-52 VDCSVVEHERLRT
+52 VDCFAVEHERLRT

-95 FHPQKIYDTIA
+95 FHPRKIWDTIA

-131 NKAAGTVVSDHKQW
+131 HKAAGTVVSDHKQW

-150 PEERAFFI
+150 PEERMFFI

-167 CYQNAQDM
+167 CYQNAQAM

-211 DLDNAADKARQELMS
+211 DLDAAADKARQELMA
-226 MFSFKTNADML
+226 MFSFQTNADML

-242 ADKFAS
+242 ADKFAV

-276 ANAGVP
+276 ADAGVS

-408 DSSQIEARGLAFVSN
+408 DSSQIEARGLAFVAN

-441 AETIFGVPWQD
+441 AETIFGIPWQD
-452 IKAGAKAG
+452 IKAGAKSG
-460 DKTMKR
+460 DKKMKM
-466 YRTVGKTAILSC
+466 YRNTGKTGILSC
-478 LAGKVEVLTDT
+478 GY
-489 GWKRIDTV
+489 
-497 SINDKV
+497 
-503 WDGESW
+503 
-509 VNHEGLICN
+509 
-518 GWRNTINVAG
+518 G
-528 VEMTPDHLLFD
+528 V
-539 GFSWKMASDLI
+539 
-550 KDPLSMKSAT
+550 
-560 AWAHASYE
+560 
-568 TVPTTQQ
+568 
-575 PAMCGTL
+575 
-582 QNVPSVVSSIGIS
+582 
-595 LLHWYSKLRQIVASI
+595 
-610 AVNAYQK
+610 
-617 KLHDSS
+617 
-623 CASMKT
+623 
-629 LLLGQSLANLQSWAM
+629 
-644 SAKSTL
+644 
-650 QTKVLGGAIIIPW
+650 
-663 YNAPV
+663 
-668 VRNLTGYYKPTCVW
+668 GYV
-682 DVLHV
+682 
-687 ARNAHVKKHVRRKK
+687 
-701 KTIGTMLQLSP
+701 
-712 ILIRDGGCYTAS
+712 
-724 MLAFSD
+724 
-730 ARRSAPQVVPGGNIT
+730 
-745 VAEESEWSS
+745 
-754 RTACL
+754 
-759 SLSILS
+759 
-765 HCRDMM
+765 
-771 TRLWN
+771 
-776 WTASIATETTHRVI
+776 
-790 FALYPVKKTC
+790 
-800 ITEEALHLC
+800 
-809 NHALTTSNGTSLLS
+809 
-823 NGVSTPCNTNYQK
+823 
-836 VYDLKNCGPNNRFLI
+836 
-851 RQGTTMLMAHN
+851 
-862 CGYSVGHTKYSNTL
+862 KYSNTL

-973 NDWGKWQFL
+973 NDRGKWQFL

-994 HIYGGSFT
+994 HIYGGAFT

-1032 IHDAWASVMPEEQGD
+1032 IHDAWASVVPEEQGE

-1066 LPVACEAK
+1066 LPVACEAE

>member
-52 VDCSVVEHERLRT
+52 VDCSVVEHARLRT

-95 FHPQKIYDTIA
+95 FHPRQIWDTIA

-175 LPYMTPDALR
+175 MPYMTPDALR

-211 DLDNAADKARQELMS
+211 DLDAAADKARQELMA
-226 MFSFKTNADML
+226 MFSFQTNADML

-248 MLRSLGIEPPLK
+248 MLRSLGVEPPLK

-276 ANAGVP
+276 ADAGRP
-282 GAAEELEN
+282 GAAEEPEN

-408 DSSQIEARGLAFVSN
+408 DSSQIEARGLAFVAN

-452 IKAGAKAG
+452 IKAGAKSG
-460 DKTMKR
+460 DKTMEM
-466 YRTVGKTAILSC
+466 YRNTGKTGILSC
-478 LAGKVEVLTDT
+478 LAGTVEVLTNT
-489 GWKRIDTV
+489 GWKRIDTIH
-497 SINDKV
+497 SNDKV
-503 WDGESW
+503 WDGVSW
-509 VNHEGLICN
+509 VKHEGLICN

-528 VEMTPDHLLFD
+528 IDMTPDHLVFD
-539 GFSWKMASDLI
+539 GSSWRTAAELI
-550 KDPLSMKSAT
+550 AEPL
-560 AWAHASYE
+560 Y
-568 TVPTTQQ
+568 
-575 PAMCGTL
+575 L
-582 QNVPSVVSSIGIS
+582 N
-595 LLHWYSKLRQIVASI
+595 
-610 AVNAYQK
+610 
-617 KLHDSS
+617 
-623 CASMKT
+623 
-629 LLLGQSLANLQSWAM
+629 
-644 SAKSTL
+644 SAKQWAGDSVQADDVQGIRSFSTE
-650 QTKVLGGAIIIPW
+650 QRVQSEP
-663 YNAPV
+663 
-668 VRNLTGYYKPTCVW
+668 
-682 DVLHV
+682 
-687 ARNAHVKKHVRRKK
+687 
-701 KTIGTMLQLSP
+701 
-712 ILIRDGGCYTAS
+712 
-724 MLAFSD
+724 SD
-730 ARRSAPQVVPGGNIT
+730 TN
-745 VAEESEWSS
+745 
-754 RTACL
+754 
-759 SLSILS
+759 
-765 HCRDMM
+765 
-771 TRLWN
+771 
-776 WTASIATETTHRVI
+776 
-790 FALYPVKKTC
+790 C
-800 ITEEALHLC
+800 I
-809 NHALTTSNGTSLLS
+809 
-823 NGVSTPCNTNYQK
+823 QK

-851 RQGTTMLMAHN
+851 RQGGTVLMVHN
-862 CGYSVGHTKYSNTL
+862 CGYGVGHTKYSNTL

-973 NDWGKWQFL
+973 NDRGKWQFL

-994 HIYGGSFT
+994 HIYGGAFT

-1032 IHDAWASVMPEEQGD
+1032 IHDAWASVVPEEQGD

-1057 SMVPPALNG
+1057 SIVPPALNG

>member
-167 CYQNAQDM
+167 CYQNAQAM

-211 DLDNAADKARQELMS
+211 DLDAAADKARQELMS

-242 ADKFAS
+242 ADKFAD

-276 ANAGVP
+276 ADAGRP

-408 DSSQIEARGLAFVSN
+408 DSSQIEARGLAFVAN

-452 IKAGAKAG
+452 IKAGAKSG
-460 DKTMKR
+460 DKTMKM
-466 YRTVGKTAILSC
+466 YRNTGKTGILSC
-478 LAGKVEVLTDT
+478 
-489 GWKRIDTV
+489 
-497 SINDKV
+497 
-503 WDGESW
+503 
-509 VNHEGLICN
+509 
-518 GWRNTINVAG
+518 
-528 VEMTPDHLLFD
+528 
-539 GFSWKMASDLI
+539 
-550 KDPLSMKSAT
+550 
-560 AWAHASYE
+560 
-568 TVPTTQQ
+568 
-575 PAMCGTL
+575 
-582 QNVPSVVSSIGIS
+582 
-595 LLHWYSKLRQIVASI
+595 
-610 AVNAYQK
+610 
-617 KLHDSS
+617 
-623 CASMKT
+623 
-629 LLLGQSLANLQSWAM
+629 
-644 SAKSTL
+644 
-650 QTKVLGGAIIIPW
+650 
-663 YNAPV
+663 
-668 VRNLTGYYKPTCVW
+668 GY
-682 DVLHV
+682 
-687 ARNAHVKKHVRRKK
+687 
-701 KTIGTMLQLSP
+701 G
-712 ILIRDGGCYTAS
+712 
-724 MLAFSD
+724 
-730 ARRSAPQVVPGGNIT
+730 
-745 VAEESEWSS
+745 
-754 RTACL
+754 
-759 SLSILS
+759 
-765 HCRDMM
+765 
-771 TRLWN
+771 
-776 WTASIATETTHRVI
+776 
-790 FALYPVKKTC
+790 
-800 ITEEALHLC
+800 
-809 NHALTTSNGTSLLS
+809 
-823 NGVSTPCNTNYQK
+823 
-836 VYDLKNCGPNNRFLI
+836 
-851 RQGTTMLMAHN
+851 
-862 CGYSVGHTKYSNTL
+862 VGHHKYSNTL

-973 NDWGKWQFL
+973 NDRGKWQFL

-994 HIYGGSFT
+994 HIYGGAFT

-1032 IHDAWASVMPEEQGD
+1032 IHDAWASVVPEEQGD

-1066 LPVACEAK
+1066 LPVACEAE

>member
-25 MGPIEYVRNEKFTP
+25 MGPIEYVRNENFVP
-39 QLCAFTLSNGSCC
+39 QLCAFTLSNGSHC

-95 FHPQKIYDTIA
+95 FHPRKIWDTIA

-131 NKAAGTVVSDHKQW
+131 HKAAGTVVSDHKQW

-150 PEERAFFI
+150 PEERMFFI
-158 QYCKDDAGQ
+158 QYCKDDAAQ
-167 CYQNAQDM
+167 CYQNAQAM

-185 FMSITARMATEPS
+185 FMSITARMSTEPS

-211 DLDNAADKARQELMS
+211 DLDAAADKARQELMA
-226 MFSFKTNADML
+226 MFSFASNADML

-242 ADKFAS
+242 ADKFAD
-248 MLRSLGIEPPLK
+248 MLRSLGVEPPLK

-271 KLQLA
+271 KLRLA
-276 ANAGVP
+276 ADAGIP

-310 DHPDPRVAL
+310 DHPDQRVAL

-395 AIKVPKG
+395 AIKVPEG
-402 KVVVAC
+402 QVVVAC
-408 DSSQIEARGLAFVSN
+408 DSAQIEARGLAFVAN

-460 DKTMKR
+460 DKKMKM
-466 YRTVGKTAILSC
+466 YRNTGKTGILSC
-478 LAGKVEVLTDT
+478 
-489 GWKRIDTV
+489 
-497 SINDKV
+497 
-503 WDGESW
+503 
-509 VNHEGLICN
+509 
-518 GWRNTINVAG
+518 
-528 VEMTPDHLLFD
+528 
-539 GFSWKMASDLI
+539 
-550 KDPLSMKSAT
+550 
-560 AWAHASYE
+560 
-568 TVPTTQQ
+568 
-575 PAMCGTL
+575 
-582 QNVPSVVSSIGIS
+582 
-595 LLHWYSKLRQIVASI
+595 
-610 AVNAYQK
+610 
-617 KLHDSS
+617 
-623 CASMKT
+623 
-629 LLLGQSLANLQSWAM
+629 
-644 SAKSTL
+644 
-650 QTKVLGGAIIIPW
+650 
-663 YNAPV
+663 
-668 VRNLTGYYKPTCVW
+668 GY
-682 DVLHV
+682 
-687 ARNAHVKKHVRRKK
+687 
-701 KTIGTMLQLSP
+701 G
-712 ILIRDGGCYTAS
+712 
-724 MLAFSD
+724 
-730 ARRSAPQVVPGGNIT
+730 
-745 VAEESEWSS
+745 
-754 RTACL
+754 
-759 SLSILS
+759 
-765 HCRDMM
+765 
-771 TRLWN
+771 
-776 WTASIATETTHRVI
+776 
-790 FALYPVKKTC
+790 
-800 ITEEALHLC
+800 
-809 NHALTTSNGTSLLS
+809 
-823 NGVSTPCNTNYQK
+823 
-836 VYDLKNCGPNNRFLI
+836 
-851 RQGTTMLMAHN
+851 
-862 CGYSVGHTKYSNTL
+862 VGHYKYSNTL

-959 SGYILRYPGLRAER
+959 SGYILRYSGLRAER
-973 NDWGKWQFL
+973 NDRGRWQFV
-982 YDTYKGASKIPT
+982 YDTYKGTSKIPT
-994 HIYGGSFT
+994 HIYGGAFT

-1032 IHDAWASVMPEEQGD
+1032 IHDAWASVVPEEQGEH
-1047 YVKQQMLHYM
+1047 VKQQMLHYM

-1066 LPVACEAK
+1066 LPVACEAE

>member
-211 DLDNAADKARQELMS
+211 DLDAAADKARQELMA
-226 MFSFKTNADML
+226 MFSFQTNADML

-242 ADKFAS
+242 ADKFAD
-248 MLRSLGIEPPLK
+248 MLRSLGVEPPLK

-276 ANAGVP
+276 ADAGRP

-408 DSSQIEARGLAFVSN
+408 DSSQIEARGLAFVAN

-452 IKAGAKAG
+452 IKSGAKSG
-460 DKTMKR
+460 DKNMKM
-466 YRTVGKTAILSC
+466 YRNTGKTCVLSC
-478 LAGKVEVLTDT
+478 
-489 GWKRIDTV
+489 
-497 SINDKV
+497 
-503 WDGESW
+503 
-509 VNHEGLICN
+509 
-518 GWRNTINVAG
+518 
-528 VEMTPDHLLFD
+528 
-539 GFSWKMASDLI
+539 
-550 KDPLSMKSAT
+550 
-560 AWAHASYE
+560 
-568 TVPTTQQ
+568 
-575 PAMCGTL
+575 
-582 QNVPSVVSSIGIS
+582 
-595 LLHWYSKLRQIVASI
+595 
-610 AVNAYQK
+610 
-617 KLHDSS
+617 
-623 CASMKT
+623 
-629 LLLGQSLANLQSWAM
+629 
-644 SAKSTL
+644 
-650 QTKVLGGAIIIPW
+650 
-663 YNAPV
+663 
-668 VRNLTGYYKPTCVW
+668 GY
-682 DVLHV
+682 
-687 ARNAHVKKHVRRKK
+687 
-701 KTIGTMLQLSP
+701 G
-712 ILIRDGGCYTAS
+712 
-724 MLAFSD
+724 
-730 ARRSAPQVVPGGNIT
+730 
-745 VAEESEWSS
+745 
-754 RTACL
+754 
-759 SLSILS
+759 
-765 HCRDMM
+765 
-771 TRLWN
+771 
-776 WTASIATETTHRVI
+776 
-790 FALYPVKKTC
+790 
-800 ITEEALHLC
+800 
-809 NHALTTSNGTSLLS
+809 
-823 NGVSTPCNTNYQK
+823 
-836 VYDLKNCGPNNRFLI
+836 
-851 RQGTTMLMAHN
+851 
-862 CGYSVGHTKYSNTL
+862 VGHHKYSNTL

-946 PRTDLCVPSVRFP
+946 PRTDLCVPSVQFP

-973 NDWGKWQFL
+973 NDRGKWQFV

-994 HIYGGSFT
+994 HIYGGAFT

-1032 IHDAWASVMPEEQGD
+1032 IHDAWASVVPEEQGE

-1057 SMVPPALNG
+1057 SIVPPALNG
-1066 LPVACEAK
+1066 LPVACEAE
-1074 IGTTFEIV
+1074 IGTTLEKV

>member
-106 MMRWTGLSRVCRES
+106 MMRWIGLSRVCRES

-150 PEERAFFI
+150 LEERAFFI

-242 ADKFAS
+242 ADKFAD

-395 AIKVPKG
+395 AIKVPEG

-408 DSSQIEARGLAFVSN
+408 DSSQIEARGLAFVAN

-452 IKAGAKAG
+452 IKAGAKSG
-460 DKTMKR
+460 DKTMEM
-466 YRTVGKTAILSC
+466 YRNTGKTGILS
-478 LAGKVEVLTDT
+478 
-489 GWKRIDTV
+489 
-497 SINDKV
+497 
-503 WDGESW
+503 
-509 VNHEGLICN
+509 
-518 GWRNTINVAG
+518 
-528 VEMTPDHLLFD
+528 
-539 GFSWKMASDLI
+539 
-550 KDPLSMKSAT
+550 
-560 AWAHASYE
+560 
-568 TVPTTQQ
+568 
-575 PAMCGTL
+575 
-582 QNVPSVVSSIGIS
+582 
-595 LLHWYSKLRQIVASI
+595 
-610 AVNAYQK
+610 
-617 KLHDSS
+617 
-623 CASMKT
+623 
-629 LLLGQSLANLQSWAM
+629 
-644 SAKSTL
+644 
-650 QTKVLGGAIIIPW
+650 
-663 YNAPV
+663 
-668 VRNLTGYYKPTCVW
+668 
-682 DVLHV
+682 
-687 ARNAHVKKHVRRKK
+687 
-701 KTIGTMLQLSP
+701 
-712 ILIRDGGCYTAS
+712 
-724 MLAFSD
+724 
-730 ARRSAPQVVPGGNIT
+730 
-745 VAEESEWSS
+745 
-754 RTACL
+754 
-759 SLSILS
+759 
-765 HCRDMM
+765 
-771 TRLWN
+771 
-776 WTASIATETTHRVI
+776 
-790 FALYPVKKTC
+790 
-800 ITEEALHLC
+800 
-809 NHALTTSNGTSLLS
+809 
-823 NGVSTPCNTNYQK
+823 
-836 VYDLKNCGPNNRFLI
+836 
-851 RQGTTMLMAHN
+851 
-862 CGYSVGHTKYSNTL
+862 CGYSVGHHKYSNTL

-914 AENVLE
+914 VENVLE

-973 NDWGKWQFL
+973 NDRGKWQFL

-994 HIYGGSFT
+994 HIYGGAFT

-1032 IHDAWASVMPEEQGD
+1032 IHDAWASVVPEEQGD

-1057 SMVPPALNG
+1057 SIVPPALNG

>member
-25 MGPIEYVRNEKFTP
+25 MGPIEYVRNENFAP
-39 QLCAFTLSNGSCC
+39 QLCAFAMSNGACC
-52 VDCSVVEHERLRT
+52 VDCFAVEYERLQT
-65 TFENLDTHDV
+65 TFENLDAHDV

-95 FHPQKIYDTIA
+95 FHPRKIWDTIA

-131 NKAAGTVVSDHKQW
+131 HKAAGTVVSDHKQW

-150 PEERAFFI
+150 PEERMFFI

-167 CYQNAQDM
+167 CYQNAQAM

-211 DLDNAADKARQELMS
+211 DLDAAADKARQELMA
-226 MFSFKTNADML
+226 MFSFQTNADML

-242 ADKFAS
+242 ADKFAG

-276 ANAGVP
+276 ADAGVP

-310 DHPDPRVAL
+310 DHPDPRVAM

-395 AIKVPKG
+395 AIKVPEG
-402 KVVVAC
+402 HVVVAC
-408 DSSQIEARGLAFVSN
+408 DSSQIEARGLAFVAN

-441 AETIFGVPWQD
+441 AETIFGIPWQD
-452 IKAGAKAG
+452 IKAGAKSG
-460 DKTMKR
+460 DKKLKM
-466 YRTVGKTAILSC
+466 YRNTGKTGILSC
-478 LAGKVEVLTDT
+478 
-489 GWKRIDTV
+489 
-497 SINDKV
+497 
-503 WDGESW
+503 
-509 VNHEGLICN
+509 
-518 GWRNTINVAG
+518 
-528 VEMTPDHLLFD
+528 
-539 GFSWKMASDLI
+539 
-550 KDPLSMKSAT
+550 
-560 AWAHASYE
+560 
-568 TVPTTQQ
+568 
-575 PAMCGTL
+575 
-582 QNVPSVVSSIGIS
+582 
-595 LLHWYSKLRQIVASI
+595 
-610 AVNAYQK
+610 
-617 KLHDSS
+617 
-623 CASMKT
+623 
-629 LLLGQSLANLQSWAM
+629 
-644 SAKSTL
+644 
-650 QTKVLGGAIIIPW
+650 
-663 YNAPV
+663 
-668 VRNLTGYYKPTCVW
+668 GY
-682 DVLHV
+682 
-687 ARNAHVKKHVRRKK
+687 
-701 KTIGTMLQLSP
+701 G
-712 ILIRDGGCYTAS
+712 
-724 MLAFSD
+724 
-730 ARRSAPQVVPGGNIT
+730 
-745 VAEESEWSS
+745 
-754 RTACL
+754 
-759 SLSILS
+759 
-765 HCRDMM
+765 
-771 TRLWN
+771 
-776 WTASIATETTHRVI
+776 
-790 FALYPVKKTC
+790 
-800 ITEEALHLC
+800 
-809 NHALTTSNGTSLLS
+809 
-823 NGVSTPCNTNYQK
+823 
-836 VYDLKNCGPNNRFLI
+836 
-851 RQGTTMLMAHN
+851 
-862 CGYSVGHTKYSNTL
+862 VGHVKYSNTL

-1032 IHDAWASVMPEEQGD
+1032 IHDAWASVTPEEQGE

-1066 LPVACEAK
+1066 LPVACEAE

>member
-25 MGPIEYVRNEKFTP
+25 MGPIEYVRNENFVP
-39 QLCAFTLSNGSCC
+39 QLCAFAMSNGSHC

-95 FHPQKIYDTIA
+95 FHPRKIWDTIA

-131 NKAAGTVVSDHKQW
+131 HKAAGTVVSDHKQW

-150 PEERAFFI
+150 PEERMFFI

-167 CYQNAQDM
+167 CYKNAQAM

-211 DLDNAADKARQELMS
+211 DLDAAADKARQELMA
-226 MFSFKTNADML
+226 MFSFASNADML

-242 ADKFAS
+242 ADKFAD
-248 MLRSLGIEPPLK
+248 MLRSLGVEPPLK

-271 KLQLA
+271 KLRLA
-276 ANAGVP
+276 ADAGIP
-282 GAAEELEN
+282 GATEELEN

-310 DHPDPRVAL
+310 DHPDQRVAL

-395 AIKVPKG
+395 AIKVPEG
-402 KVVVAC
+402 QVVVAC
-408 DSSQIEARGLAFVSN
+408 DSAQIEARGLAFVAN

-460 DKTMKR
+460 DKKMKM
-466 YRTVGKTAILSC
+466 YRNTGKTGILSC
-478 LAGKVEVLTDT
+478 GY
-489 GWKRIDTV
+489 
-497 SINDKV
+497 
-503 WDGESW
+503 
-509 VNHEGLICN
+509 
-518 GWRNTINVAG
+518 G
-528 VEMTPDHLLFD
+528 V
-539 GFSWKMASDLI
+539 
-550 KDPLSMKSAT
+550 
-560 AWAHASYE
+560 
-568 TVPTTQQ
+568 
-575 PAMCGTL
+575 
-582 QNVPSVVSSIGIS
+582 
-595 LLHWYSKLRQIVASI
+595 
-610 AVNAYQK
+610 
-617 KLHDSS
+617 
-623 CASMKT
+623 
-629 LLLGQSLANLQSWAM
+629 
-644 SAKSTL
+644 
-650 QTKVLGGAIIIPW
+650 
-663 YNAPV
+663 
-668 VRNLTGYYKPTCVW
+668 GYV
-682 DVLHV
+682 
-687 ARNAHVKKHVRRKK
+687 
-701 KTIGTMLQLSP
+701 
-712 ILIRDGGCYTAS
+712 
-724 MLAFSD
+724 
-730 ARRSAPQVVPGGNIT
+730 
-745 VAEESEWSS
+745 
-754 RTACL
+754 
-759 SLSILS
+759 
-765 HCRDMM
+765 
-771 TRLWN
+771 
-776 WTASIATETTHRVI
+776 
-790 FALYPVKKTC
+790 
-800 ITEEALHLC
+800 
-809 NHALTTSNGTSLLS
+809 
-823 NGVSTPCNTNYQK
+823 
-836 VYDLKNCGPNNRFLI
+836 
-851 RQGTTMLMAHN
+851 
-862 CGYSVGHTKYSNTL
+862 KYSNTL

-973 NDWGKWQFL
+973 NDRGRWQFV

-994 HIYGGSFT
+994 HIYGGAFT

-1032 IHDAWASVMPEEQGD
+1032 IHDAWASVVPEEQGE

-1066 LPVACEAK
+1066 LPVACEAE

>member
-388 SKRKLRQ
+388 SKRKLRK

-408 DSSQIEARGLAFVSN
+408 DSSQIEARGLAFVAN

-452 IKAGAKAG
+452 IKAGAKSG
-460 DKTMKR
+460 DKTMEM
-466 YRTVGKTAILSC
+466 YRNTGKTGILS
-478 LAGKVEVLTDT
+478 
-489 GWKRIDTV
+489 
-497 SINDKV
+497 
-503 WDGESW
+503 
-509 VNHEGLICN
+509 
-518 GWRNTINVAG
+518 
-528 VEMTPDHLLFD
+528 
-539 GFSWKMASDLI
+539 
-550 KDPLSMKSAT
+550 
-560 AWAHASYE
+560 
-568 TVPTTQQ
+568 
-575 PAMCGTL
+575 
-582 QNVPSVVSSIGIS
+582 
-595 LLHWYSKLRQIVASI
+595 
-610 AVNAYQK
+610 
-617 KLHDSS
+617 
-623 CASMKT
+623 
-629 LLLGQSLANLQSWAM
+629 
-644 SAKSTL
+644 
-650 QTKVLGGAIIIPW
+650 
-663 YNAPV
+663 
-668 VRNLTGYYKPTCVW
+668 
-682 DVLHV
+682 
-687 ARNAHVKKHVRRKK
+687 
-701 KTIGTMLQLSP
+701 
-712 ILIRDGGCYTAS
+712 
-724 MLAFSD
+724 
-730 ARRSAPQVVPGGNIT
+730 
-745 VAEESEWSS
+745 
-754 RTACL
+754 
-759 SLSILS
+759 
-765 HCRDMM
+765 
-771 TRLWN
+771 
-776 WTASIATETTHRVI
+776 
-790 FALYPVKKTC
+790 
-800 ITEEALHLC
+800 
-809 NHALTTSNGTSLLS
+809 
-823 NGVSTPCNTNYQK
+823 
-836 VYDLKNCGPNNRFLI
+836 
-851 RQGTTMLMAHN
+851 
-862 CGYSVGHTKYSNTL
+862 CGYSVGHHKYSNTL

-973 NDWGKWQFL
+973 NDRGKWQFL

-994 HIYGGSFT
+994 HIYGGAFT

-1032 IHDAWASVMPEEQGD
+1032 IHDAWASVVPEEQGD

-1057 SMVPPALNG
+1057 SIVPPALNG

>member
-39 QLCAFTLSNGSCC
+39 QLCAFALSNGSCC
-52 VDCSVVEHERLRT
+52 VDCSVVEHARLQT

-95 FHPQKIYDTIA
+95 FHPRQIWDTIA

-131 NKAAGTVVSDHKQW
+131 HKAAGTVVSDHKQW

-150 PEERAFFI
+150 PEERMFFI
-158 QYCKDDAGQ
+158 QYCKDDARQ
-167 CYQNAQDM
+167 CYQNALDM

-211 DLDNAADKARQELMS
+211 DLDAAADKARQELMA
-226 MFSFKTNADML
+226 MFSFQSNADML

-242 ADKFAS
+242 ADKFAG

-276 ANAGVP
+276 ADAGVP

-310 DHPDPRVAL
+310 DHPDPRVAM

-395 AIKVPKG
+395 AIRVPEG
-402 KVVVAC
+402 HVVVAC
-408 DSSQIEARGLAFVSN
+408 DSSQIEARGLAFVAN

-441 AETIFGVPWQD
+441 AETIFGIPWQD
-452 IKAGAKAG
+452 IKAGAKSG
-460 DKTMKR
+460 DKKLKM
-466 YRTVGKTAILSC
+466 YRNTGKTGILSC
-478 LAGKVEVLTDT
+478 
-489 GWKRIDTV
+489 
-497 SINDKV
+497 
-503 WDGESW
+503 
-509 VNHEGLICN
+509 
-518 GWRNTINVAG
+518 
-528 VEMTPDHLLFD
+528 
-539 GFSWKMASDLI
+539 
-550 KDPLSMKSAT
+550 
-560 AWAHASYE
+560 
-568 TVPTTQQ
+568 
-575 PAMCGTL
+575 
-582 QNVPSVVSSIGIS
+582 
-595 LLHWYSKLRQIVASI
+595 
-610 AVNAYQK
+610 
-617 KLHDSS
+617 
-623 CASMKT
+623 
-629 LLLGQSLANLQSWAM
+629 
-644 SAKSTL
+644 
-650 QTKVLGGAIIIPW
+650 
-663 YNAPV
+663 
-668 VRNLTGYYKPTCVW
+668 GY
-682 DVLHV
+682 
-687 ARNAHVKKHVRRKK
+687 
-701 KTIGTMLQLSP
+701 G
-712 ILIRDGGCYTAS
+712 
-724 MLAFSD
+724 
-730 ARRSAPQVVPGGNIT
+730 
-745 VAEESEWSS
+745 
-754 RTACL
+754 
-759 SLSILS
+759 
-765 HCRDMM
+765 
-771 TRLWN
+771 
-776 WTASIATETTHRVI
+776 
-790 FALYPVKKTC
+790 
-800 ITEEALHLC
+800 
-809 NHALTTSNGTSLLS
+809 
-823 NGVSTPCNTNYQK
+823 
-836 VYDLKNCGPNNRFLI
+836 
-851 RQGTTMLMAHN
+851 
-862 CGYSVGHTKYSNTL
+862 VGHVKYSNTL

-1032 IHDAWASVMPEEQGD
+1032 IHDAWASVTPEEQGE

-1066 LPVACEAK
+1066 LPVACEAE

>member
-167 CYQNAQDM
+167 CYQNAQAM

-211 DLDNAADKARQELMS
+211 DLDAAADKARQELMA
-226 MFSFKTNADML
+226 MFSFQTNADML

-242 ADKFAS
+242 ADKFAD
-248 MLRSLGIEPPLK
+248 MLRSLGVEPPLK

-276 ANAGVP
+276 ADAGRP

-408 DSSQIEARGLAFVSN
+408 DSSQIEARGLAFVAN

-452 IKAGAKAG
+452 IKAGAKSG
-460 DKTMKR
+460 DKQMKM
-466 YRTVGKTAILSC
+466 YRNTGKSCVLSC
-478 LAGKVEVLTDT
+478 
-489 GWKRIDTV
+489 
-497 SINDKV
+497 
-503 WDGESW
+503 
-509 VNHEGLICN
+509 
-518 GWRNTINVAG
+518 
-528 VEMTPDHLLFD
+528 
-539 GFSWKMASDLI
+539 
-550 KDPLSMKSAT
+550 
-560 AWAHASYE
+560 
-568 TVPTTQQ
+568 
-575 PAMCGTL
+575 
-582 QNVPSVVSSIGIS
+582 
-595 LLHWYSKLRQIVASI
+595 
-610 AVNAYQK
+610 
-617 KLHDSS
+617 
-623 CASMKT
+623 
-629 LLLGQSLANLQSWAM
+629 
-644 SAKSTL
+644 
-650 QTKVLGGAIIIPW
+650 
-663 YNAPV
+663 
-668 VRNLTGYYKPTCVW
+668 GY
-682 DVLHV
+682 
-687 ARNAHVKKHVRRKK
+687 
-701 KTIGTMLQLSP
+701 G
-712 ILIRDGGCYTAS
+712 
-724 MLAFSD
+724 
-730 ARRSAPQVVPGGNIT
+730 
-745 VAEESEWSS
+745 
-754 RTACL
+754 
-759 SLSILS
+759 
-765 HCRDMM
+765 
-771 TRLWN
+771 
-776 WTASIATETTHRVI
+776 
-790 FALYPVKKTC
+790 
-800 ITEEALHLC
+800 
-809 NHALTTSNGTSLLS
+809 
-823 NGVSTPCNTNYQK
+823 
-836 VYDLKNCGPNNRFLI
+836 
-851 RQGTTMLMAHN
+851 
-862 CGYSVGHTKYSNTL
+862 VGHHKYSNTL

-881 HLHEDLD
+881 HLHKDLD

-973 NDWGKWQFL
+973 NDRGKWQFV

-994 HIYGGSFT
+994 HIYGGAFT

-1032 IHDAWASVMPEEQGD
+1032 IHDAWASVVPEEQGE

-1057 SMVPPALNG
+1057 SIVPPALNG
-1066 LPVACEAK
+1066 LPVACEAE

>member
-25 MGPIEYVRNEKFTP
+25 MGPIEYVRNENFAP
-39 QLCAFTLSNGSCC
+39 QLCAFAMSNGACC
-52 VDCSVVEHERLRT
+52 VDCSDVEHERLQT
-65 TFENLDTHDV
+65 TFKNLDAHDV

-95 FHPQKIYDTIA
+95 FHPRKIWDTIA

-131 NKAAGTVVSDHKQW
+131 HKAAGTVVSDHKQW
-145 PDDFT
+145 PNDFK

-167 CYQNAQDM
+167 CYRNAQAM

-211 DLDNAADKARQELMS
+211 DLDAAADKARQELMS
-226 MFSFKTNADML
+226 MFSFQTNADML

-242 ADKFAS
+242 ADKFAG

-276 ANAGVP
+276 ADAGRP
-282 GAAEELEN
+282 GAVEELEN

-408 DSSQIEARGLAFVSN
+408 DSSQIEARGLAFVAN

-441 AETIFGVPWQD
+441 AETIFGVPWQE
-452 IKAGAKAG
+452 IKAGAKGG
-460 DKTMKR
+460 DKRLKN
-466 YRTVGKTAILSC
+466 YRNVGKTGILSC
-478 LAGKVEVLTDT
+478 FAGDTEVLTDT
-489 GWKRIDTV
+489 GWKPIVMV
-497 SINDKV
+497 SETDKL

-509 VNHEGLICN
+509 VRHNGLICN
-518 GWRNTINVAG
+518 GKKNTIELAG
-528 VEMTPDHLLFD
+528 VRVTPDHLIFD
-539 GFSWKMASDLI
+539 GFSWKTVAALQNE
-550 KDPLSMKSAT
+550 PRYLKSA
-560 AWAHASYE
+560 
-568 TVPTTQQ
+568 
-575 PAMCGTL
+575 MFL
-582 QNVPSVVSSIGIS
+582 
-595 LLHWYSKLRQIVASI
+595 
-610 AVNAYQK
+610 AVE
-617 KLHDSS
+617 
-623 CASMKT
+623 
-629 LLLGQSLANLQSWAM
+629 QSLIALWNNESVSGVSCTNVNVANAEH
-644 SAKSTL
+644 
-650 QTKVLGGAIIIPW
+650 
-663 YNAPV
+663 Y
-668 VRNLTGYYKPTCVW
+668 
-682 DVLHV
+682 
-687 ARNAHVKKHVRRKK
+687 
-701 KTIGTMLQLSP
+701 IGTMDTLFPEENVQPLARIAAYVTEQICGALHENTLTLKSDSDSGISQSSVVNEDCSLAEQTRTVESICHLFNATVVQNLSGHCKQ
-712 ILIRDGGCYTAS
+712 ILEQAGLHGVTCV
-724 MLAFSD
+724 
-730 ARRSAPQVVPGGNIT
+730 RRN
-745 VAEESEWSS
+745 S
-754 RTACL
+754 RTLQDMDQTMSAAQ
-759 SLSILS
+759 SL
-765 HCRDMM
+765 
-771 TRLWN
+771 
-776 WTASIATETTHRVI
+776 
-790 FALYPVKKTC
+790 F
-800 ITEEALHLC
+800 
-809 NHALTTSNGTSLLS
+809 LTPDCESVTSNESMYADNGVKILRTPLTRAMEEEVLSFVSRMLGISYYTYPRLKAGMTLLS
-823 NGVSTPCNTNYQK
+823 SSTVSTTMETMKEETYAWLHGLSNAVTDVLFHLYKQKTTNSEKNCSNSELQMEE
-836 VYDLKNCGPNNRFLI
+836 VYDIRNAGPNHRFVVRSKVGWLWC
-851 RQGTTMLMAHN
+851 HN
-862 CGYSVGHTKYSNTL
+862 CGYGVGHTKYSNTL

-881 HLHEDLD
+881 RLHEDLD

-914 AENVLE
+914 ADNVLE
-920 AMLRGESGTFGGPNN
+920 ALLRGESGTFGGPNN

-973 NDWGKWQFL
+973 NDRGKWQFV

-994 HIYGGSFT
+994 HIYGGAFT

-1032 IHDAWASVMPEEQGD
+1032 IHDAWASVVPEEQGE

-1057 SMVPPALNG
+1057 SIVPPALNG
-1066 LPVACEAK
+1066 LPVACEAE